1 MVLGYKTFW
10 FLFLLIEV
18 MVPDGIV
25 ICMPKG
31 QIWYDFNILQSRHFT
46 IKIFAFYVKEAAWG
60 LFCFSHMSDFF
71 FFLNAAFQM
80 KTFTFFHLGVE
91 PLS

>member
-31 QIWYDFNILQSRHFT
+31 QIWYDFNILQSR
-46 IKIFAFYVKEAAWG
+46 YL
-60 LFCFSHMSDFF
+60 LFMLKRLLGVYFVLAICLIFF